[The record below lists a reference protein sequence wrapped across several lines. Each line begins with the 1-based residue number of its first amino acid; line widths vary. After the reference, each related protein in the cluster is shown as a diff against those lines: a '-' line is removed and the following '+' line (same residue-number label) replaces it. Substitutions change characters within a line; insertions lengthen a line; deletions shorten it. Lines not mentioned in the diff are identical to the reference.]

1 MQDEL
6 VSAAPETYFVPPY
19 VGHRG
24 WLGVHLDRGISDD
37 ELAGVIEEAWLVVA
51 PAGARNALISGR

>member
-1 MQDEL
+1 M
-6 VSAAPETYFVPPY
+6 PPY

-37 ELAGVIEEAWLVVA
+37 ELAGVIEDAYLAVA
-51 PAGARNALISGR
+51 PKKLADRFAAPGQG